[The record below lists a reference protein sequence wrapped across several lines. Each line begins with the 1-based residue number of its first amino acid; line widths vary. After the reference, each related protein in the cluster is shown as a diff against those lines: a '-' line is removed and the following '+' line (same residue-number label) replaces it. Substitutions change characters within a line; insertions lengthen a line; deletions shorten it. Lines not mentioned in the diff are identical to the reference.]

1 MPVVINSRF
10 TPLTYDE
17 ITRPLIEQ
25 TQAQEALENAYME
38 ASDQASQ
45 IMAQANEQTDPIA
58 YARLKNY
65 SEALQQ
71 QAESLM
77 RQGLNRNSRQSL
89 INMRRRYNQDIVPVQ
104 NAVTRR
110 NELME
115 ERRKLRLTHPD
126 MLQER
131 DVISLDDL
139 IRNPQMDLGSTL
151 YGSDISKRAAAL
163 TSAIGRGR
171 QSVAL
176 GQNLDKY
183 TQTILSQSG
192 LSTAE
197 IQAALAG
204 DDSVLDKA
212 LSNLY
217 SSTGV
222 DSWSNQAAKDAV
234 RGYIQEGA
242 MNGVGQFSIA
252 TQRDAAAARR
262 DQLADQAS
270 DRAFRANMSGMIW
283 DPTTKRYIQD
293 PNYTPRTKTATV
305 RTSNGDVISIESVG
319 VHSKKYG
326 TIYKGTD
333 GNFYRKNGTSYTKI
347 DDQDDAFNEFKNG
360 TSSHDKPDSKTTTN
374 WIADHGGEV
383 AAFDANEEYGTESMS
398 HFNDVLSNADFL
410 KDDGTWGDDVEE
422 LSISDKKIPNKVRAK
437 LQEARDNSGL
447 SDDDFTII
455 RVDRTWPIDND
466 YFLVTKRSLEG
477 YKQNI
482 LSMRGVLSDNES
494 TDGLD
499 E

>member
-38 ASDQASQ
+38 TSDQASQ

-77 RQGLNRNSRQSL
+77 RQGLNRNSHQSL

-151 YGSDISKRAAAL
+151 YGSDISKRAANL
-163 TSAIGRGR
+163 TSAIGKGR

-192 LSTAE
+192 LSTEE

-242 MNGVGQFSIA
+242 MQGAGSVSTS
-252 TQRDAAAARR
+252 TQMDRMAARR
-262 DQLADQAS
+262 DQLN
-270 DRAFRANMSGMIW
+270 DRAEERRFQATMYGL
-283 DPTTKRYIQD
+283 TQD
-293 PNYTPRTKTATV
+293 ENGNWVYDSNHLGPKAKQPKLNSNVTLQGVTADDIVKVGPYNSDYRGNICKT
-305 RTSNGDVISIESVG
+305 
-319 VHSKKYG
+319 KYG
-326 TIYKGTD
+326 TYVIRTKDGFLPVDEEAAKRSNDGATLLATYPILFKGDNAVKGSAGEFNPKKAVEVPWNELTEAQQGYIHSKLSIMELKPEEVTIYMDKDMGRND
-333 GNFYRKNGTSYTKI
+333 YKVVPKEYSAYGVPP
-347 DDQDDAFNEFKNG
+347 EFKNIPEAEEILDG
-360 TSSHDKPDSKTTTN
+360 SGDKN
-374 WIADHGGEV
+374 
-383 AAFDANEEYGTESMS
+383 N
-398 HFNDVLSNADFL
+398 
-410 KDDGTWGDDVEE
+410 
-422 LSISDKKIPNKVRAK
+422 
-437 LQEARDNSGL
+437 
-447 SDDDFTII
+447 
-455 RVDRTWPIDND
+455 
-466 YFLVTKRSLEG
+466 
-477 YKQNI
+477 
-482 LSMRGVLSDNES
+482 
-494 TDGLD
+494 
-499 E
+499 